1 MRQGRGGSRRDQR
14 AAWGVAGAAEGII
27 IRVNA
32 MVYKVL
38 VHKAEE
44 GGFWAEVPK
53 LPRSAADG
61 ATAETK
67 LEP

>member
-1 MRQGRGGSRRDQR
+1 M
-14 AAWGVAGAAEGII
+14 AGAAEGII